1 MNKIQMAAKMCD
13 ARDSIRLLLGDKFK
27 ERMAQGIS
35 ILKSIAEEH
44 HITVEQAAIRSAKM
58 YADEYNGMAAMMVL
72 AAWVESV
79 EPSDAAT
86 LSKQGENAA

>member
-1 MNKIQMAAKMCD
+1 MNKIQMAAKMYD
-13 ARDSIRLLLGDKFK
+13 ARDTARVLLGDKFK
-27 ERMAQGIS
+27 ERMAEGIS

-44 HITVEQAAIRSAKM
+44 HITVEQAALRSAKM
-58 YADEYNGMAAMMVL
+58 YADEHNHAAAMMVL

-86 LSKQGENAA
+86 LSKQRG